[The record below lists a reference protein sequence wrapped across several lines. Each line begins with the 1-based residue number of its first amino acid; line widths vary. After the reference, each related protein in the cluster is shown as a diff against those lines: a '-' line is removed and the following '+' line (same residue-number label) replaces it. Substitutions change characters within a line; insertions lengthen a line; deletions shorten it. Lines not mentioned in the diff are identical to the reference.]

1 METNNE
7 FANEIVE
14 KIKAL
19 VKEGNVAKIN
29 IWHNGE
35 KKASFPVNAGLIGG
49 VLMAAAA
56 PWALVVA
63 AIAAVGT
70 KCCVEVEKKDGS
82 VINIY
87 GNH

>member
-29 IWHNGE
+29 ISHNE
-35 KKASFPVNAGLIGG
+35 
-49 VLMAAAA
+49 
-56 PWALVVA
+56 
-63 AIAAVGT
+63 
-70 KCCVEVEKKDGS
+70 E
-82 VINIY
+82 
-87 GNH
+87 

>member
-1 METNNE
+1 MDDTKE

-14 KIKAL
+14 KIKKL
-19 VKEGNVAKIN
+19 VKEGNVSKIN

-35 KKASFPVNAGLIGG
+35 KKATFPVNAGIVGG

-56 PWALVVA
+56 PWALIVT

-70 KCCVEVEKKDGS
+70 NCCVEVEKKDGS
-82 VINIY
+82 TVNIY
-87 GNH
+87 GHH